1 MYITQGERIINSSLP
16 SPSLPS
22 SRVATTSVEPVCL
35 RAATAIEQG
44 FTIDGHL
51 NGLDAEEDYVD
62 KCIWVEGQDA
72 PTDLPIAGT
81 TVKSSLIGFHVSDMY
96 IHNCGYVGLVADVE
110 YSQGLPYIRR
120 CRPQVDTICSCR
132 KAAHI
137 HDYVNIR

>member
-1 MYITQGERIINSSLP
+1 MYIRQGCRSINSSLP

-22 SRVATTSVEPVCL
+22 SRVATTLVDPVRL
-35 RAATAIEQG
+35 LAATTLPQG

-51 NGLDAEEDYVD
+51 NGLGEEEDYVD

-96 IHNCGYVGLVADVE
+96 IHNCGYVALFAAVE
-110 YSQGLPYIRR
+110 SHTQTSTVR
-120 CRPQVDTICSCR
+120 S
-132 KAAHI
+132 
-137 HDYVNIR
+137 